1 MLAWDRLRGSAC
13 PSVLFCGPEPPVY
26 SRMVLTLKVVPG
38 VLPFFLPFTY
48 GSERQ
53 EDYWI
58 CHLRLGL
65 WEHGEAKDLVWE
77 LR

>member
-1 MLAWDRLRGSAC
+1 
-13 PSVLFCGPEPPVY
+13 
-26 SRMVLTLKVVPG
+26 MVLTLKVVPR

-53 EDYWI
+53 DDYWI

-65 WEHGEAKDLVWE
+65 WEHEEAKDLVWE